1 MPAVPAARRRV
12 LFLFSDTGGGHRS
25 ATLALI
31 EALGLEFPD
40 TFDCKMVDVFR
51 DYLPAP
57 LRYAP
62 EMYPPMTKFPET
74 WAISYKAT
82 DGKRRSRAFI
92 RMMFPYVARAIRRL
106 YRENPADIIVS
117 VHPLVN
123 TGVLRTMKSS
133 PTPFMTVVTDMVTTH
148 AFWFDRRA
156 DLVVVPTNEAREVA
170 VEYGIPEGNVRVV
183 GLPVAER
190 FRVPPADPTEFR
202 AAQGWDK
209 DLPVI
214 LVVGGGDG
222 MGPMEAVVKAVNE
235 ARLKATLV
243 AICGR
248 NEGLQERLRGL
259 PWTMPHHIYGFTRE
273 MPEFMAAA
281 DILVTKAGPGTISEG
296 FIAGLPLVLYS
307 RLPGQEDGNVAYVVK
322 KKAGVWAPR
331 PHQVVEAVRRWVEDP
346 DALRTA
352 AAASRRVAKPDAA
365 RQIARIIADR
375 AGVYSPALRSG

>member
-1 MPAVPAARRRV
+1 MQADPGTRKRV

-40 TFDCKMVDVFR
+40 TFDCSMVDVFR

-62 EMYPPMTKFPET
+62 EIYPPMTKFPET

-82 DGKRRSRAFI
+82 NGKRRSRAVI
-92 RMMFPYVARAIRRL
+92 RVLFPYVARAIRRL
-106 YRENPADIIVS
+106 YREHPADIIVS

-123 TGVLRTMKSS
+123 TGMLRTMKSS

-156 DLVVVPTNEAREVA
+156 DLVVVPTEEAHDVA
-170 VEYGIPEGNVRVV
+170 VEYGIPAGNVRIV

-190 FRVPPADPTEFR
+190 FRVPPADPLAFR
-202 AAQGWDK
+202 DAQGWRR

-222 MGPMEAVVKAVNE
+222 MGPMEAVVKAINE

-248 NEGLQERLRGL
+248 NEALQERLRAL
-259 PWTMPHHIYGFTRE
+259 AWHMPHHIYGFTSQ

-281 DILVTKAGPGTISEG
+281 DMLVTKAGPGTISEG
-296 FIAGLPLVLYS
+296 FIAGLPLVLYA
-307 RLPGQEDGNVAYVVK
+307 RLPGQEDGNVSYVVDK
-322 KKAGVWAPR
+322 RAGAWAPR

-346 DALRTA
+346 QALARA
-352 AAASRRVAKPDAA
+352 AEASRRVAKPNAA

-375 AGVYSPALRSG
+375 VGVYSTREDV